1 MSSSNGK
8 FVDFQPTSPG
18 PAPDQAHVDVQ
29 EILLLVTRLHDGIE
43 DRVAAGIVRGVKQLL
58 ADPEFMEVASERFT
72 QRLFVASGKHASQW
86 IGGRIL
92 TALAFAAVGV
102 LMGWLVKTGKI

>member
-1 MSSSNGK
+1 MSAQYK

-18 PAPDQAHVDVQ
+18 PAPDQTHVDIQ

-43 DRVAAGIVRGVKQLL
+43 ERVAAGIVRGVKQLL
-58 ADPEFMEVASERFT
+58 ADPEFVEASSEKFAQRF
-72 QRLFVASGKHASQW
+72 FVASGKHASQW

-92 TALAFAAVGV
+92 TALAFAATGALV
-102 LMGWLVKTGKI
+102 GWLVKTGKI